1 MFFLNRKCLHKY
13 SFKIISNPE
22 TTKISCNCLPS
33 IYLRVNPEYRHFW
46 YTRTDG
52 QLFINRYSSQI
63 FFWGCF
69 PENICRPVPL
79 VRACT
84 VCTTIYLSYIYITPS
99 DFIVQLSLV
108 KWSWPI
114 DNWEHRWGGHIGPK
128 MCVWRGDTYGTNSHN
143 FERLSVCFWHLPEL
157 QNILHYW
164 WRWFQF
170 WAKESWQKYVQ
181 ITHSPIINIS
191 RHLIFL
197 Y

>member
-1 MFFLNRKCLHKY
+1 MKIYFLKRKLVEILLPKKEIHWKNIFQIMKSITMFFLNRKCLHKD

-33 IYLRVNPEYRHFW
+33 LYLRVNPEYRHFW

-79 VRACT
+79 VRTCT

-114 DNWEHRWGGHIGPK
+114 DNWAHRWGGHIIKHPPK
-128 MCVWRGDTYGTNSHN
+128 T
-143 FERLSVCFWHLPEL
+143 
-157 QNILHYW
+157 QA
-164 WRWFQF
+164 Q
-170 WAKESWQKYVQ
+170 
-181 ITHSPIINIS
+181 
-191 RHLIFL
+191 
-197 Y
+197 